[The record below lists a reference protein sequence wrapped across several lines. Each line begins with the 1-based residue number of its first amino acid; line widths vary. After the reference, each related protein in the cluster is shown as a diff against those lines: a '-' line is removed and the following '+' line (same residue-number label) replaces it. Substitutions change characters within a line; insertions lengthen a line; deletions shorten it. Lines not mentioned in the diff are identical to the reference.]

1 MPFKFKIMNANT
13 SEFLQPQTSQLANT
27 YITYSIRGTVTDGTN
42 DLIWVTTAD
51 PKPST
56 TTSAGMRFYN
66 PECNIY
72 LGDTE
77 QPANSAP
84 INGSVASVSG
94 TVAGA
99 PNFTTPGIASKWF
112 LQTAGTGQYRIFV
125 YDNSSSNTRKLIMD
139 VNNNNRVIISTD
151 NRPATSSISD
161 LWTIQ
166 YV

>member
-1 MPFKFKIMNANT
+1 MPYKFKIINANT
-13 SEFLQPQTSQLANT
+13 SQFIQPQTSQLANT
-27 YITYSIRGTVTDGTN
+27 YITYSLRGTVTDGTN

-51 PKPST
+51 PKPT
-56 TTSAGMRFYN
+56 TATSAGMRFYN
-66 PECNIY
+66 PEHNIY

-84 INGSVASVSG
+84 VNGSVASVSG

-99 PNFTTPGIASKWF
+99 PDFTTPGIASKWF
-112 LQTAGTGQYRIFV
+112 LQSSGTGQYKIYCHDGTNNIRRLV
-125 YDNSSSNTRKLIMD
+125 MD
-139 VNNNNRVIISTD
+139 VNNNNRAVISSELFT
-151 NRPATSSISD
+151 NTSNLSE

>member
-1 MPFKFKIMNANT
+1 MPFKFQIKNAST
-13 SEFLQPQTSQLANT
+13 SRFLQPQISQLANT
-27 YITYSIRGTVTDGTN
+27 YITYSIRGTTTDNTN
-42 DLIWVTTAD
+42 DLVWVTTAD
-51 PKPST
+51 PKPSS

-84 INGSVASVSG
+84 VSGSVASVSG

-99 PNFTTPGIASKWF
+99 PNFTTPGIVSKWF
-112 LQTAGTGQYRIFV
+112 LQTAGSGQYRIFIH
-125 YDNSSSNTRKLIMD
+125 DNDTNNVRKLTMD
-139 VNNNNRVIISTD
+139 VNNNSRVIITTD
-151 NRPATSSISD
+151 TRPATASLSD
-161 LWTIQ
+161 LWTIE